1 MHILRL
7 LLQELFWFKKIKAT
21 QKKSHAC
28 EGGAHSRISVWH
40 LLMNLK
46 NNYLLKK
53 KLLKCA
59 NKICILIFTKIK
71 QKEKKKNIC
80 RYHYFISVYQQSL

>member
-28 EGGAHSRISVWH
+28 EEGGAHSRISVWH

-53 KLLKCA
+53 NC
-59 NKICILIFTKIK
+59 
-71 QKEKKKNIC
+71 
-80 RYHYFISVYQQSL
+80 